1 MHMYFDFYSKYKGM
15 KSHHFRRNDE
25 SLRRLGDTLSASSRQ
40 IRAKRIN
47 VNLKIN
53 ILAYVVEV
61 IGGLIICSGAGA
73 SSERMLYPIAVWY
86 GLVVPSCYLVNN
98 DDTKTLIMK
107 YGWIS
112 VLRTLFTTKKSRET
126 ASARTKDEIESQ
138 GDEEVDPRAL
148 TPSKGPKNKNFDKN
162 STKFN
167 AFQGPSKS
175 DPNDLKITSPGI
187 GVFHISGNLGC
198 HLETKTCHEILPLF
212 RPRPV
217 SYSGS
222 RTACKNAGDVIV
234 IDL

>member
-1 MHMYFDFYSKYKGM
+1 MN
-15 KSHHFRRNDE
+15 SHSFRRNDE

-73 SSERMLYPIAVWY
+73 SSGIILYPIAAWY

-187 GVFHISGNLGC
+187 GVSHISGNLRSHPGSNKC
-198 HLETKTCHEILPLF
+198 QEILPLF
-212 RPRPV
+212 HPRLV
-217 SYSGS
+217 SYLKSP
-222 RTACKNAGDVIV
+222 TDCKNVGDVIV
-234 IDL
+234 IDF

>member
-1 MHMYFDFYSKYKGM
+1 MNSYIFS
-15 KSHHFRRNDE
+15 RNEE
-25 SLRRLGDTLSASSRQ
+25 SLRRLGDTLSARSRK

-47 VNLKIN
+47 VNLKVN
-53 ILAYVVEV
+53 VLAYVVEV
-61 IGGLIICSGAGA
+61 IGGLIICCGSGA
-73 SSERMLYPIAVWY
+73 SSGRMLYPIAAWY

-112 VLRTLFTTKKSRET
+112 VLWNLFTTKKSRET
-126 ASARTKDEIESQ
+126 ASARTKDEVESQ
-138 GDEEVDPRAL
+138 SDEEVDPRAPM
-148 TPSKGPKNKNFDKN
+148 PSKGPKNKNSSKK
-162 STKFN
+162 STKCN

-175 DPNDLKITSPGI
+175 DANDLKITSPGI
-187 GVFHISGNLGC
+187 GVFHISGNLRC
-198 HLETKTCHEILPLF
+198 HPETKTCHEILPLF

-217 SYSGS
+217 SYLGS